1 MNDKRCI
8 ATWVDT
14 WSGKG
19 SLPGWSVQ
27 RAYEWA
33 EQASDGRIWMRVQI
47 VADEPR
53 YLREHPDMQELVRI
67 YELAL
72 SALVAGSV
80 KREVSA

>member
-1 MNDKRCI
+1 
-8 ATWVDT
+8 
-14 WSGKG
+14 
-19 SLPGWSVQ
+19 
-27 RAYEWA
+27 
-33 EQASDGRIWMRVQI
+33 MRVQI

-80 KREVSA
+80 KREVSE